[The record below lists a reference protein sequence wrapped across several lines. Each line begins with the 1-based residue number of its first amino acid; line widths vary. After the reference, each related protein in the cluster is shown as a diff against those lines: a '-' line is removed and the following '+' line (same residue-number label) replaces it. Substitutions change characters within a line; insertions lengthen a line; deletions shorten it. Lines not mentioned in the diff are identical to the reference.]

1 MKLTASR
8 QRLVELLGQVC
19 RRPEV
24 PGSLA
29 GELDR
34 VATVLRNYA
43 FVAER
48 QRDDLITLC
57 GELDEL

>member
-1 MKLTASR
+1 MRLTASR
-8 QRLVELLGQVC
+8 RRLVELLGQVC
-19 RRPEV
+19 QRPEV

-48 QRDDLITLC
+48 QRDDLVALC
-57 GELDEL
+57 QELDEL